1 MAFEAESSA
10 AVPDDGRVIASSL
23 DISVP
28 GAFFGIILM
37 MAITASIC
45 FSMTQIALFGVCF
58 ADCAVLFLPFF
69 LIVRHLRL
77 MAVETEFGLLVT

>member
-1 MAFEAESSA
+1 MTFEAESGA
-10 AVPDDGRVIASSL
+10 AVSDDSRVIASPP

-37 MAITASIC
+37 MAITAGIC
-45 FSMTQIALFGVCF
+45 LSMTRIALFGVCF

-77 MAVETEFGLLVT
+77 MAVETELGLLVT